1 MLPYSKHVFVSVE
14 AHFRKEYFEAIDC
27 IKGDLEKRFLQENFC
42 FVQKIER
49 VLIDNANGRSSSLL
63 LEFHTKICPPPPPQY
78 FACCYS
84 PVMVGKANCS

>member
-27 IKGDLEKRFLQENFC
+27 IKGDLEKHFLQENFS

-49 VLIDNANGRSSSLL
+49 VD
-63 LEFHTKICPPPPPQY
+63 
-78 FACCYS
+78 
-84 PVMVGKANCS
+84 